1 MGLEA
6 SGVCDV
12 KPLGQ
17 ILGVGGPEEAERGK
31 GGWKEGMD
39 PCSQPPSI
47 PRAVHPCRCGW
58 LKGPRAEVVATA
70 LQWLGDPHLPPF
82 NLNPALEQ
90 RVWRGWDSCTCHWC
104 FC

>member
-70 LQWLGDPHLPPF
+70 LQWLGDPHLPP
-82 NLNPALEQ
+82 L
-90 RVWRGWDSCTCHWC
+90 
-104 FC
+104 